1 MHLVCPKCAAVNRV
15 PDERLG
21 DNPVCGVC
29 KTPVAAPAPFA
40 LTDLTFTS
48 YIKHTEQPVVVD
60 FWASWC
66 GPCRMMAPQ
75 FELAARQLSGVR
87 FAKVDT
93 DAEPQTASEWGIRSI
108 PTVILFHDGREISRQ
123 AGAMRAAEIIQWI
136 NKSLP
141 GQT

>member
-1 MHLVCPKCAAVNRV
+1 MSVK
-15 PDERLG
+15 RLS
-21 DNPVCGVC
+21 P
-29 KTPVAAPAPFA
+29 PAPFA
-40 LTDLTFTS
+40 LTDLTFAS

-75 FELAARQLSGVR
+75 FELAARQLPGVR

-93 DAEPQTASEWGIRSI
+93 DAEPQTVSEWGIPAFQPSSFST
-108 PTVILFHDGREISRQ
+108 TVAKFRRQ

-141 GQT
+141 AKHEFAKKGGSDASSGDLT

>member
-1 MHLVCPKCAAVNRV
+1 
-15 PDERLG
+15 
-21 DNPVCGVC
+21 
-29 KTPVAAPAPFA
+29 
-40 LTDLTFTS
+40 
-48 YIKHTEQPVVVD
+48 
-60 FWASWC
+60 
-66 GPCRMMAPQ
+66 MMAPQ
-75 FELAARQLSGVR
+75 FELAARQLPGVR